1 MKQLGREAYST
12 LARRTLSGYIPDD
25 DLPRRIHMFSPTEAV
40 TLTIQLAALPLVL
53 VMLRSSSIPGRSW
66 FGAAYACLL
75 LSNTCTVTEDF
86 FWPVVCDTIEH
97 LSMAVFALLFLR
109 GVWVFLRDHPASEG

>member
-1 MKQLGREAYST
+1 
-12 LARRTLSGYIPDD
+12 
-25 DLPRRIHMFSPTEAV
+25 MFSPTEVV
-40 TLTIQLAALPLVL
+40 TLTIQLAALPLVI
-53 VMLRSSSIPGRSW
+53 VMLRSSNIPGRVW

-86 FWPVVCDTIEH
+86 FWPEVCDTIEH

-109 GVWVFLRDHPASEG
+109 GVWVFLRDHPTSEG